1 MSMSLRDKLMGL
13 YSAFV
18 YAFLYVPI
26 IIVII
31 FSFNESR
38 TLGQFTGFSFKWYQ
52 VLLEDKVVWVAFYNS
67 LNVAV
72 ITTLVSLFL
81 GTLAAYGMVRLDI
94 GGKGAVD
101 SLLYVPII
109 IPEIAEALS
118 LLLFYKFTGYDLG
131 WLTVLLGHIAFD
143 ISFVYVV
150 VRARLAGFD
159 RSLEEASLTLG
170 ANEVQTFLKIT
181 LPLSMPGIIAAALI
195 AFTLSF
201 DDFIKT
207 AFTTGPGF
215 QTLPLIIWSQSAR
228 GGVGPELNALTTVIM
243 VISMTI
249 AYIYAK
255 LTMEK

>member
-1 MSMSLRDKLMGL
+1 MSIRDKLMAF
-13 YSAFV
+13 YSALV
-18 YAFLYVPI
+18 YAFLYLPI
-26 IIVII
+26 VVVII
-31 FSFNESR
+31 FSFNESK
-38 TLGQFTGFSFKWYQ
+38 TLGRFTGFSLKWYG
-52 VLLEDKVVWVAFYNS
+52 VLIEDKAVWVAFYNS

-72 ITTLVSLFL
+72 LTTVVSIFL

-94 GGKGAVD
+94 GGKGTID
-101 SLLYVPII
+101 SLLYIPII

-170 ANEVQTFLKIT
+170 ANEAQTFLKVT
-181 LPLSMPGIIAAALI
+181 LPLSMPGIIAAGLI

-228 GGVGPELNALTTVIM
+228 GGVGPELNALTTVIIA
-243 VISMTI
+243 ISMAL
-249 AYIYAK
+249 AYAYAK
-255 LTMEK
+255 LVIERH

>member
-1 MSMSLRDKLMGL
+1 MSLVDKLMGI
-13 YSAFV
+13 YSALV
-18 YAFLYVPI
+18 YIFLYLPI
-26 IIVII
+26 VVVII

-38 TLGQFTGFSFKWYQ
+38 TLGKFTGFSLEWYQ
-52 VLLEDKVVWVAFYNS
+52 VLVKDKDIWIAFYNS
-67 LNVAV
+67 LNIA
-72 ITTLVSLFL
+72 ILTTLVSLTL
-81 GTLAAYGMVRLDI
+81 GTLAAYGMIRFDM
-94 GGKGAVD
+94 GGKGAID
-101 SLLYVPII
+101 SLLYIPII

-118 LLLFYKFTGYDLG
+118 LLLFYKFAGYRLG

-170 ANEVQTFLKIT
+170 ANEVQTFLKVT
-181 LPLSMPGIIAAALI
+181 LPLSMPGIVAAALI

-207 AFTTGPGF
+207 IFTTGPGF

-228 GGVGPELNALTTVIM
+228 GGVGPEINALTTVIM
-243 VISMTI
+243 AISMAL
-249 AYIYAK
+249 AYIYSK
-255 LTMEK
+255 LTIRS

>member
-1 MSMSLRDKLMGL
+1 MSIRDKLMAF
-13 YSAFV
+13 YSALV
-18 YAFLYVPI
+18 YVFLYLPI
-26 IIVII
+26 VVVII

-38 TLGQFTGFSFKWYQ
+38 TLGQFTGFSLKWYG
-52 VLLEDKVVWVAFYNS
+52 VLIEDKAVWVAFYNS

-72 ITTLVSLFL
+72 LTTVVSIFL

-94 GGKGAVD
+94 GGKGAID
-101 SLLYVPII
+101 SLLYIPII

-170 ANEVQTFLKIT
+170 ANEAQTFLKVT
-181 LPLSMPGIIAAALI
+181 LPLSMPGIIAAGLI

-228 GGVGPELNALTTVIM
+228 GGVGPELNALTTVIIA
-243 VISMTI
+243 ISMAL
-249 AYIYAK
+249 AYAYAK
-255 LTMEK
+255 LVIERH

>member
-1 MSMSLRDKLMGL
+1 MSLGDRVMAI
-13 YSAFV
+13 YSALV
-18 YAFLYVPI
+18 YAFLYLPI
-26 IIVII
+26 VVVIV

-38 TLGQFTGFSFKWYQ
+38 TLGKFTGFSLRWYE
-52 VLLEDKVVWVAFYNS
+52 VLLEDRAIWVAFYNS
-67 LNVAV
+67 LNIAV
-72 ITTLVSLFL
+72 LTTLVSLVL
-81 GTLAAYGMVRLDI
+81 GTLAAYGMVRLDV
-94 GGKGAVD
+94 GGKGTIA
-101 SLLYVPII
+101 SRLYIPII

-118 LLLFYKFTGYDLG
+118 LLLFYKFSGYELG
-131 WLTVLLGHIAFD
+131 WFTVLLGHIAFD
-143 ISFVYVV
+143 VSFVYIV

-170 ANEVQTFLKIT
+170 ANEIQTFLKVT

-243 VISMTI
+243 AISMAL
-249 AYIYAK
+249 AYLYAR
-255 LTMEK
+255 LTVERS

>member
-1 MSMSLRDKLMGL
+1 MSIRDKLMAF
-13 YSAFV
+13 YSALV
-18 YAFLYVPI
+18 YAFLYLPI
-26 IIVII
+26 VVVII
-31 FSFNESR
+31 FSFNESK
-38 TLGQFTGFSFKWYQ
+38 TLGRFTGFSLKWYG
-52 VLLEDKVVWVAFYNS
+52 VLIEDKAIWVAFYNS

-72 ITTLVSLFL
+72 LTTAVSIFL

-94 GGKGAVD
+94 GGKGTID
-101 SLLYVPII
+101 SLLYIPII

-118 LLLFYKFTGYDLG
+118 LLLFYKFTGYNLG

-170 ANEVQTFLKIT
+170 ANEVQTFLKVT
-181 LPLSMPGIIAAALI
+181 LPLSMPGIIAAGLI

-243 VISMTI
+243 ATSMAL
-249 AYIYAK
+249 AYAYAK
-255 LTMEK
+255 LTIERH

>member
-1 MSMSLRDKLMGL
+1 MSIRDKLMAF
-13 YSAFV
+13 YSALV
-18 YAFLYVPI
+18 YAFLYLPI
-26 IIVII
+26 VVVII
-31 FSFNESR
+31 FSFNESK
-38 TLGQFTGFSFKWYQ
+38 TLGRFTGFSLKWYG
-52 VLLEDKVVWVAFYNS
+52 VLIEDKAIWVAFYNS

-72 ITTLVSLFL
+72 LTTAVSIFL

-94 GGKGAVD
+94 GGKGTID
-101 SLLYVPII
+101 SLLYIPII

-118 LLLFYKFTGYDLG
+118 LLLFYKFTGYNLG

-170 ANEVQTFLKIT
+170 ANEMQTFLKVT
-181 LPLSMPGIIAAALI
+181 LPLSMPGIIAAGLI

-243 VISMTI
+243 ATSMAL
-249 AYIYAK
+249 AYAYAK
-255 LTMEK
+255 LTIERH

>member
-1 MSMSLRDKLMGL
+1 MSLTDKLMGI
-13 YSAFV
+13 YSALV
-18 YAFLYVPI
+18 YVFLYLPI
-26 IIVII
+26 IVVIV
-31 FSFNESR
+31 FSFNKSR
-38 TLGQFTGFSFKWYQ
+38 TLGKFTGFSLEWYQ
-52 VLLEDKVVWVAFYNS
+52 VLIEDKDIWIAFYNS
-67 LNVAV
+67 LNIAV
-72 ITTLVSLFL
+72 LTTLVSLVL
-81 GTLAAYGMVRLDI
+81 GTLAAYGMIRFGI
-94 GGKGAVD
+94 GGKGAID

-118 LLLFYKFTGYDLG
+118 LLLFYKFAGYRLG

-170 ANEVQTFLKIT
+170 ANEVQTFLKVT
-181 LPLSMPGIIAAALI
+181 LPLSMPGVVAAALI

-207 AFTTGPGF
+207 IFTTGPGF

-228 GGVGPELNALTTVIM
+228 GGVGPEINALTTVIM
-243 VISMTI
+243 AISMVL
-249 AYIYAK
+249 AYMYSK
-255 LTMEK
+255 LTIRS

>member
-1 MSMSLRDKLMGL
+1 MSIRDKLMAF
-13 YSAFV
+13 YSALV
-18 YAFLYVPI
+18 YAFLYLPI
-26 IIVII
+26 VVVII
-31 FSFNESR
+31 FSFNESK
-38 TLGQFTGFSFKWYQ
+38 TLGRFTGFSLKWYG
-52 VLLEDKVVWVAFYNS
+52 VLIEDKAIWVAFYNS

-72 ITTLVSLFL
+72 LTTAVSIFL

-94 GGKGAVD
+94 GGKGTID
-101 SLLYVPII
+101 SLLYIPII

-118 LLLFYKFTGYDLG
+118 LLLFYKFTGYNLG

-170 ANEVQTFLKIT
+170 ANEVQTFLKVT
-181 LPLSMPGIIAAALI
+181 LPLSMPGIIAAGLI
-195 AFTLSF
+195 AFPLSF

-243 VISMTI
+243 ATSMAL
-249 AYIYAK
+249 AYAYAK
-255 LTMEK
+255 LTIERH